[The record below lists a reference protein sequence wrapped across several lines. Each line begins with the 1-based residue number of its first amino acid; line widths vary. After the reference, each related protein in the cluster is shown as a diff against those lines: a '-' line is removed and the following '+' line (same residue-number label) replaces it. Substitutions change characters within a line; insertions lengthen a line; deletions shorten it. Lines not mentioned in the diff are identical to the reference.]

1 MKKLP
6 ALLCSLLVA
15 SALSAQTAQTA
26 LSLARE
32 SAKKDTVDQ
41 SIAFLKKQ
49 IPSLQAAADKR
60 SAWAFLGSVQEQ
72 KGLYQDALNSYASA
86 AAIAAGDAEGMP
98 KKTSEQLVIDAVRC
112 ALSFGDYNSAQ
123 TYLNSPVRSSKNN
136 QIIAYV
142 KLYEQWCV
150 LCRSTKISDTTESV
164 AMLKTYSTLESM
176 KPVWPQVLLTLWHIT
191 GEKSFSDRLKTEY
204 PKSPESAIVKGQ
216 AQTLPAPFWY
226 FVPRSSTST
235 PDVELTGTVPEKK
248 DNSTK
253 DKASSDKPA
262 TDKADSTK
270 DKASS
275 DKTAEK
281 QEKIVRQQLGLF
293 KDRSNAQGLV
303 DRLKDKGFT
312 ATITSELR
320 PSGTTYYIVT
330 VDENS
335 KGTMG
340 DELRTAGFECYPVFE

>member
-191 GEKSFSDRLKTEY
+191 GEKSFSNRLKNEY

-235 PDVELTGTVPEKK
+235 PDVELTGTVVEKK
-248 DNSTK
+248 ENPAK
-253 DKASSDKPA
+253 DEASSE
-262 TDKADSTK
+262 KADSTK
-270 DKASS
+270 GKEPE
-275 DKTAEK
+275 KTAEK

-293 KDRSNAQGLV
+293 KDKSNAQGLV

>member
-26 LSLARE
+26 LSLAKE

-49 IPSLQAAADKR
+49 IPSLQVPADKR

-123 TYLNSPVRSSKNN
+123 TYLNSTVRSSKNN

-235 PDVELTGTVPEKK
+235 PDVELTGTVSEKK
-248 DNSTK
+248 EN
-253 DKASSDKPA
+253 
-262 TDKADSTK
+262 STK

-312 ATITSELR
+312 ATITSEVR

>member
-49 IPSLQAAADKR
+49 IPSLQAPADKR

-176 KPVWPQVLLTLWHIT
+176 KPVWPQILLTLWHIT
-191 GEKSFSDRLKTEY
+191 GEKSFSDRLKNEY

-235 PDVELTGTVPEKK
+235 PDVELTGTVVEKK
-248 DNSTK
+248 ENPAK
-253 DKASSDKPA
+253 DKTA
-262 TDKADSTK
+262 TDKADSTGK
-270 DKASS
+270 TEP
-275 DKTAEK
+275 DKTAGK

>member
-1 MKKLP
+1 MKKL
-6 ALLCSLLVA
+6 ASLLCSLFVA
-15 SALSAQTAQTA
+15 SALSAQNAPTA

-49 IPSLQAAADKR
+49 IPSLQASADKR

-191 GEKSFSDRLKTEY
+191 GEKSFSDRLKNEY

-235 PDVELTGTVPEKK
+235 PDVELTGTVVEKK
-248 DNSTK
+248 ENSTK
-253 DKASSDKPA
+253 DKAASDKTA
-262 TDKADSTK
+262 SEKADSTK
-270 DKASS
+270 AKEPE
-275 DKTAEK
+275 KTAEK

-312 ATITSELR
+312 ATITSEVR

>member
-6 ALLCSLLVA
+6 ALLCSLFVA

-176 KPVWPQVLLTLWHIT
+176 KPVWPQILLTLWHIT

-235 PDVELTGTVPEKK
+235 PDVELTGTVVEKK
-248 DNSTK
+248 EN
-253 DKASSDKPA
+253 PA
-262 TDKADSTK
+262 K

-281 QEKIVRQQLGLF
+281 QEKILRQQLGLF

>member
-1 MKKLP
+1 MKKL
-6 ALLCSLLVA
+6 ASLLCSLFVA
-15 SALSAQTAQTA
+15 SVLSAQTAQTA

-32 SAKKDTVDQ
+32 SAKKDTIDQ
-41 SIAFLKKQ
+41 SIQYLKKQ
-49 IPSLQAAADKR
+49 IPSLTAASDKR

-176 KPVWPQVLLTLWHIT
+176 KPVWPQILLTLWHIT

-248 DNSTK
+248 ENSTK
-253 DKASSDKPA
+253 DKTA
-262 TDKADSTK
+262 TDKADSTG
-270 DKASS
+270 KAEP
-275 DKTAEK
+275 DKTAGN

>member
-1 MKKLP
+1 M
-6 ALLCSLLVA
+6 
-15 SALSAQTAQTA
+15 
-26 LSLARE
+26 
-32 SAKKDTVDQ
+32 
-41 SIAFLKKQ
+41 
-49 IPSLQAAADKR
+49 
-60 SAWAFLGSVQEQ
+60 
-72 KGLYQDALNSYASA
+72 
-86 AAIAAGDAEGMP
+86 
-98 KKTSEQLVIDAVRC
+98 
-112 ALSFGDYNSAQ
+112 
-123 TYLNSPVRSSKNN
+123 RSSKNN

-176 KPVWPQVLLTLWHIT
+176 KPVWPQILLTLWHIT

-248 DNSTK
+248 ENSTK
-253 DKASSDKPA
+253 DKTASDKTA
-262 TDKADSTK
+262 TDKADSTG
-270 DKASS
+270 KAEPE
-275 DKTAEK
+275 KTAEK

-293 KDRSNAQGLV
+293 KDKSNAQGLV

>member
-1 MKKLP
+1 
-6 ALLCSLLVA
+6 
-15 SALSAQTAQTA
+15 
-26 LSLARE
+26 
-32 SAKKDTVDQ
+32 
-41 SIAFLKKQ
+41 
-49 IPSLQAAADKR
+49 
-60 SAWAFLGSVQEQ
+60 
-72 KGLYQDALNSYASA
+72 
-86 AAIAAGDAEGMP
+86 MP

-191 GEKSFSDRLKTEY
+191 GEKSFSDRLKNEY

-235 PDVELTGTVPEKK
+235 PDVELTGTVVEKK
-248 DNSTK
+248 EN
-253 DKASSDKPA
+253 PA
-262 TDKADSTK
+262 K

-281 QEKIVRQQLGLF
+281 QEKILRQQLGLF

>member
-26 LSLARE
+26 LSLAKE

-49 IPSLQAAADKR
+49 IPSLQVPADKR

-86 AAIAAGDAEGMP
+86 AAIAAGDAEEMP

-235 PDVELTGTVPEKK
+235 PDVELTGTVSEKK
-248 DNSTK
+248 EN
-253 DKASSDKPA
+253 
-262 TDKADSTK
+262 STK

-312 ATITSELR
+312 ATITSEVR

>member
-26 LSLARE
+26 LSLAKE

-49 IPSLQAAADKR
+49 IPSLQVPADKR

-123 TYLNSPVRSSKNN
+123 TYLNSTVRSSKNN

-191 GEKSFSDRLKTEY
+191 GEKSFSDRLKNEY

-235 PDVELTGTVPEKK
+235 PDVELTGTVSEKK
-248 DNSTK
+248 EN
-253 DKASSDKPA
+253 
-262 TDKADSTK
+262 STK

-312 ATITSELR
+312 ATITSEVR

>member
-1 MKKLP
+1 MKKL
-6 ALLCSLLVA
+6 ASLLCSLFVA

-49 IPSLQAAADKR
+49 IPSLQAPADKR

-176 KPVWPQVLLTLWHIT
+176 KPV
-191 GEKSFSDRLKTEY
+191 
-204 PKSPESAIVKGQ
+204 
-216 AQTLPAPFWY
+216 
-226 FVPRSSTST
+226 
-235 PDVELTGTVPEKK
+235 
-248 DNSTK
+248 
-253 DKASSDKPA
+253 
-262 TDKADSTK
+262 
-270 DKASS
+270 
-275 DKTAEK
+275 
-281 QEKIVRQQLGLF
+281 
-293 KDRSNAQGLV
+293 
-303 DRLKDKGFT
+303 
-312 ATITSELR
+312 
-320 PSGTTYYIVT
+320 
-330 VDENS
+330 
-335 KGTMG
+335 
-340 DELRTAGFECYPVFE
+340 

>member
-6 ALLCSLLVA
+6 ALLCSLFVA

-26 LSLARE
+26 LSLAKE

-49 IPSLQAAADKR
+49 IPSLQAPADKR

-248 DNSTK
+248 EN
-253 DKASSDKPA
+253 
-262 TDKADSTK
+262 STK

-293 KDRSNAQGLV
+293 KDKSNAQGLV

>member
-26 LSLARE
+26 LSLAKE

-49 IPSLQAAADKR
+49 IPSLQVPADKR

-123 TYLNSPVRSSKNN
+123 TYLNSTVRSSKNN

-248 DNSTK
+248 ENSTK
-253 DKASSDKPA
+253 E
-262 TDKADSTK
+262 
-270 DKASS
+270 KASS
-275 DKTAEK
+275 DKTAGN

-293 KDRSNAQGLV
+293 KDKSNAQGLV

>member
-6 ALLCSLLVA
+6 SLLCSLFVV

-49 IPSLQAAADKR
+49 IPSLQAPADKR

-150 LCRSTKISDTTESV
+150 LCRSTKISDTKESV

-248 DNSTK
+248 ENSTK
-253 DKASSDKPA
+253 DKTA
-262 TDKADSTK
+262 TDKADST
-270 DKASS
+270 AG
-275 DKTAEK
+275 K

-293 KDRSNAQGLV
+293 KDKSNAQGLV

>member
-1 MKKLP
+1 MKKL
-6 ALLCSLLVA
+6 ASVLCLVLVT
-15 SALSAQTAQTA
+15 SFLSAQTAQTA
-26 LSLARE
+26 LSLAKE
-32 SAKKDTVDQ
+32 SAKKDTIDQ
-41 SIAFLKKQ
+41 SIQYLKKQ
-49 IPSLQAAADKR
+49 IPSLTALSDKR

-72 KGLYQDALNSYASA
+72 KGLYQDALKSYASA

-176 KPVWPQVLLTLWHIT
+176 KPVCPQVLLTLWHIT
-191 GEKSFSDRLKTEY
+191 GEKSFSDRLKKEY
-204 PKSPESAIVKGQ
+204 PKSPEAAIIKGQ

-235 PDVELTGTVPEKK
+235 PDVELTGTVVEKK
-248 DNSTK
+248 ENSTK
-253 DKASSDKPA
+253 DKSASDKTA
-262 TDKADSTK
+262 SDKADSTK
-270 DKASS
+270 
-275 DKTAEK
+275 KTGPEQSAEK
-281 QEKIVRQQLGLF
+281 QEKVVRQQLGLF
-293 KDRSNAQGLV
+293 KDKSNAQGLV

-312 ATITSELR
+312 ATITSEIR
-320 PSGTTYYIVT
+320 PSGTTYYIVA
-330 VDENS
+330 VDENA